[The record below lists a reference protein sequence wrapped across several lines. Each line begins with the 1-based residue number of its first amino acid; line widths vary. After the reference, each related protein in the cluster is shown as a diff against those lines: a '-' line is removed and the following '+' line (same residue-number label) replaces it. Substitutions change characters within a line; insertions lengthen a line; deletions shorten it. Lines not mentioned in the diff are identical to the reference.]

1 MKPSC
6 HFFLH
11 VIQDWLQQ
19 LDDQQH
25 STASES
31 RSGKKEPAIKDK
43 TASAKMPNV
52 GLTVFVFDAEQTIR
66 LLLTSSENDDFIR
79 VTSKKEKREM
89 KEQEKHR
96 QQEKQRKA
104 EEEENKKKQHST
116 RKSSHKIKHNWIM
129 ITSDPS
135 ISLIYCLSG
144 LFANFS
150 C

>member
-11 VIQDWLQQ
+11 VIQDWLHQ

-66 LLLTSSENDDFIR
+66 LLLTSSENDNFIKVNLKEWEAR
-79 VTSKKEKREM
+79 NEVTGETSSTGEVAWSWGRE
-89 KEQEKHR
+89 
-96 QQEKQRKA
+96 
-104 EEEENKKKQHST
+104 N
-116 RKSSHKIKHNWIM
+116 I
-129 ITSDPS
+129 
-135 ISLIYCLSG
+135 
-144 LFANFS
+144 
-150 C
+150 